1 MAALQVLQRLVSH
14 PEHSSK
20 QSQASRQPTL
30 PNPWLLRLWAAGIA
44 SRPSP
49 GWPPRAQGAKGR
61 LQQQSIRR
69 WSASKASQVPS
80 LYIRNFT

>member
-14 PEHSSK
+14 PEHSSA
-20 QSQASRQPTL
+20 QTQASRQRAL
-30 PNPWLLRLWAAGIA
+30 PNPWLLCLRAAGSA
-44 SRPSP
+44 SRPSW
-49 GWPPRAQGAKGR
+49 GWPPRAQRAEGR
-61 LQQQSIRR
+61 LQQQSIRL